1 MKSMKHSLGALLLT
15 GLCLSASGAI
25 TVRKNGQTPTVCPPR
40 EVTYIDSD
48 CVVSGESEGEGV
60 RLVVTKSCTVTFDGL
75 HVSSWVGGITPISL
89 SDGISAKI
97 LLKGSNSIS
106 PGQGACA
113 IYVPEHSTLTIDSAT
128 WTVGEPMPE
137 LRVVGRWNC
146 AAIGG
151 HGPCQS
157 NGNTRCDGGNVVIN
171 GGKIV
176 AEADPSDFWGQALGS
191 SRGARAGDVTING
204 GTLELKTPG
213 SIAARKTTINGGNLK
228 LAGKEG
234 IVTYTT
240 ESATDTRLTE
250 VCNSHGD
257 VLQCVEL
264 TVDKSVAPGMK
275 VFFPEETYGCK
286 DIEYIGNSVFLWL
299 SKASHQLQVRGAG
312 SVITYSLFWRGSAF
326 EKSASAVNSSQ
337 VTFDGALVR
346 AGRLLGDA
354 SATAGVGVND
364 ADHALGVKADAG
376 GRFVASLPSSAT
388 PTAAVTLRQ
397 VTAAGETVPFD
408 QALTVPKLPSALKA
422 EYADVVLADGEV
434 TVVDS
439 EVSVLGDLRLTG
451 TSLGEGSGQLERSVN
466 GGITVGQ
473 PSPAKASL
481 LKDITAPAATR
492 IYGIGTP
499 IVEMDA
505 EIKGKIEMTN
515 PYSSAYNT
523 RLGFLYAYL
532 SPKSSATINGKV
544 FYGDGM
550 SGPKNPDCP
559 VTYTISKAQNFG
571 YVLANSA
578 FFPAEKLSDMEKY
591 RIAPQDLYKLFIDS
605 KENFVDYTAPAD
617 GFVTVSV
624 SAADKT
630 FGGIA
635 VSMDF
640 SDRDTTP
647 EKPEWYWPFA
657 LGWHRSPGAAV
668 EYPGNMTDRHSAQL
682 PKFDRAYTAVMR
694 KGDHMHLRV
703 LLEPNLGFQDP
714 YVNTDIDLRVKVVFR
729 PLGFAE

>member
-1 MKSMKHSLGALLLT
+1 MMSMKYSLGALLLT
-15 GLCLSASGAI
+15 GMCLSASGEI
-25 TVRKNGQTPTVCPPR
+25 TVQKNGQSPTVCPQR
-40 EVTYIDSD
+40 GVTYIDSD
-48 CVVSGESEGEGV
+48 CVVSGRSDGEGV
-60 RLVVTKSCTVTFDGL
+60 RLQVTKSCTVTFDDL
-75 HVSSWVGGITPISL
+75 HFSSSEDGFTPVSI
-89 SDGISAKI
+89 SDGISVQI

-113 IYVPEHSTLTIDSAT
+113 IYVPENSTLTIDSAARADGGA
-128 WTVGEPMPE
+128 VPE

-151 HGPCQS
+151 HGPCTN

-176 AEADPSDFWGQALGS
+176 AEGDPHHWGHALGGS
-191 SRGARAGDVTING
+191 WGSRAGDVTING

-213 SIAARKTTINGGNLK
+213 TIDARKTTINGGSLK

-234 IVTYTT
+234 IITYTT

-312 SVITYSLFWRGSAF
+312 SVTTYSLNWQGSAF
-326 EKSASAVNSSQ
+326 KVSASAVASSQ
-337 VTFDGALVR
+337 VMFDGTLVR
-346 AGRLLGDA
+346 EGRLLGNTN
-354 SATAGVGVND
+354 ATAVIRVNGDDHTLDVKTD
-364 ADHALGVKADAG
+364 AD
-376 GRFVASLPSSAT
+376 GRFAASLPGSAT
-388 PTAAVTLRQ
+388 PAATVTLRQ
-397 VTAAGETVPFD
+397 ITVGGETVPFD
-408 QALTVPKLPSALKA
+408 RTLTVPKLPSALKA
-422 EYADVVLADGEV
+422 EYADVVMADSEV

-439 EVSVLGDLRLTG
+439 EVTVSGDLRLTG
-451 TSLGEGSGQLERSVN
+451 TSLGEMSGQLERVVN
-466 GGITVGQ
+466 GGITVGR
-473 PSPAKASL
+473 PSPAKASYL
-481 LKDITAPAATR
+481 NSVTAPAATR
-492 IYGIGTP
+492 IYGIGAP

-550 SGPKNPDCP
+550 SGPENPDCP

-591 RIAPQDLYKLFIDS
+591 RIAPQDLYKLFVDS
-605 KENFVDYTAPAD
+605 KKNFVDYTAPAD

-714 YVNTDIDLRVKVVFR
+714 DVNTDIDLRVKVVFR